1 MNDAWKAVLTVI
13 VLLVAMM
20 IDSRC
25 DSEYQ
30 TKYGFGTERNN
41 EMGVCLTSKKS
52 DYSFYM
58 GYIGFNN
65 LRANIASAWDKE
77 LGEVYANT
85 SMAILDSKKYNDR
98 INSILADDRFK
109 NEDEDIADFL
119 FQSDCEG
126 KCGYKTCEKIYNLIK
141 DIDFTGKIFTYA
153 AYSDGKDYEHLKL
166 FLKECYKKRRM
177 MIWY

>member
-52 DYSFYM
+52 DYSFDM
-58 GYIGFNN
+58 GYIGFKN
-65 LRANIASAWDKE
+65 LRRYKNDIIARRCRSALPDW
-77 LGEVYANT
+77 
-85 SMAILDSKKYNDR
+85 IL
-98 INSILADDRFK
+98 
-109 NEDEDIADFL
+109 
-119 FQSDCEG
+119 
-126 KCGYKTCEKIYNLIK
+126 
-141 DIDFTGKIFTYA
+141 
-153 AYSDGKDYEHLKL
+153 
-166 FLKECYKKRRM
+166 
-177 MIWY
+177 